1 MLDLGP
7 RKGAGRLRRVG
18 SAVLVG
24 TGFWT
29 ASAGVRSFGA
39 WEWGGFCSSC
49 RDRGGGGGLGG
60 ARGRP
65 EPGARRG
72 CFYWRW
78 RAARED
84 MIRRPAV
91 GQGEAEG
98 ALLRDEELVALTGCR
113 HLSLLLRRRAPAG
126 TASQARRAV
135 GATPMPLRARG
146 LGTVRAS
153 VRGAWGRGPRYDT
166 AQRGRAAHDVVARL
180 AECFPVPLLEYV

>member
-18 SAVLVG
+18 SAVSVG

-39 WEWGGFCSSC
+39 REWGGFCSSC

-72 CFYWRW
+72 CFYWCW

-91 GQGEAEG
+91 GQGEA
-98 ALLRDEELVALTGCR
+98 AFIGCQP
-113 HLSLLLRRRAPAG
+113 LSLLLRRRAPAG

-153 VRGAWGRGPRYDT
+153 VRGAWGHGPRYDA
-166 AQRGRAAHDVVARL
+166 AQRGRAAHDVAARL